1 MMNHP
6 ATLRSFSSVVV
17 PLLFVGILTG
27 CGHDPITVPSGA
39 QVVHVAVSGD
49 TVRLQPATVRSGD
62 VYLVI
67 DNPGTYVTLVEQSST
82 PDESPG
88 PLNDAEL
95 DRVAHGDTFHTS
107 ISGFS
112 NGELG
117 NVAKLAVVPGNYA
130 FLTDDPTAL
139 AERSGGVVP
148 PQSMAV
154 LRVEP

>member
-1 MMNHP
+1 MDYR
-6 ATLRSFSSVVV
+6 ATHHSFKAVVA
-17 PLLFVGILTG
+17 PLLVVGILTG
-27 CGHDPITVPSGA
+27 CGHDSITVPSGA
-39 QVVHVAVSGD
+39 QVVHVTMNGD
-49 TVRLQPATVRSGD
+49 TVRLEPATVRAGD
-62 VYLVI
+62 VYIVI
-67 DNPGTYVTLVEQSST
+67 DNPGTNVTLVERKST

-112 NGELG
+112 NGEFG
-117 NVAKLAVVPGNYA
+117 NVAKLVVAPGRYA

-139 AERSGGVVP
+139 AEKSGGVVP

-154 LRVEP
+154 LRVDP